1 MAIVSHCCTD
11 LCFCV
16 FSRQQFLESA
26 QDVGPKWSLCYS
38 LLQCVAVRW
47 GSRAVES
54 VINLQICYSSCRLND
69 VGLHAKSLWHS
80 SKWNAPHGWYSDSAF
95 NQKMESHIDRWRPKW
110 FPSLSSPCS
119 KLQCA
124 LQCVLVC
131 FPVRAAVRV
140 ALFALLRASSCAF
153 GMGRL
158 MWVGSIKW

>member
-47 GSRAVES
+47 GIRAVES
-54 VINLQICYSSCRLND
+54 VINLKICYSSCRLMMWDCTPRVFGSARNGMPHM
-69 VGLHAKSLWHS
+69 VGIRILHLTK
-80 SKWNAPHGWYSDSAF
+80 KW
-95 NQKMESHIDRWRPKW
+95 SHISTDEGQNDFLLCLLRVQ
-110 FPSLSSPCS
+110 SCS
-119 KLQCA
+119 VRCSVFW
-124 LQCVLVC
+124 CVLVC

-140 ALFALLRASSCAF
+140 ALFALLRASSCAS

-158 MWVGSIKW
+158 M